1 MTTQRD
7 SELERYYQKYRKAV
21 FHTALMILK
30 DISSAE
36 DAMQEVFIKFL
47 SAYEKGIDHVGA
59 WLITATKN
67 YCFNYIRDNKRTIQ
81 TENIERKSTP
91 PENIAEQKIFFEQV
105 LSKLEEDEEKYLPS
119 ASHAD

>member
-1 MTTQRD
+1 
-7 SELERYYQKYRKAV
+7 
-21 FHTALMILK
+21 
-30 DISSAE
+30 
-36 DAMQEVFIKFL
+36 MQEVFIKFL

-105 LSKLEEDEEKYLPS
+105 LSKLEEDEREIFTLRVACGLKHKEIAAVLSLPQSTVRWKYSNAVKKLRTILKEY
-119 ASHAD
+119 